1 MMNKMKTN
9 NFLNTMGMVLSA
21 LIDAK
26 SVAYT
31 LNK

>member
-1 MMNKMKTN
+1 MMNNKFINK
-9 NFLNTMGMVLSA
+9 MGMVLFA

-26 SVAYT
+26 AVAST

>member
-1 MMNKMKTN
+1 MMNKLKTN
-9 NFLNTMGMVLSA
+9 NLLNTMGMVFSV

-26 SVAYT
+26 AVAST

>member
-1 MMNKMKTN
+1 MMNNMKTN

-21 LIDAK
+21 LFDAK
-26 SVAYT
+26 AVAYT

>member
-9 NFLNTMGMVLSA
+9 NFLHTMGMVFSA
-21 LIDAK
+21 LIDPKA
-26 SVAYT
+26 VAST

>member
-9 NFLNTMGMVLSA
+9 NFLNIMSLIFSA

-26 SVAYT
+26 AVAST